1 MGFVL
6 SALHI
11 SSIRNLTTILLGRY
25 YQCPR
30 VAYKETETK
39 RDYMTCPLVI
49 MISIFFCLNNLRHL
63 IRNNFYDLEPHIC
76 WMIFTFLA
84 FISE

>member
-11 SSIRNLTTILLGRY
+11 SSIRNLTMILLGRY

-30 VAYKETETK
+30 FAYKETETK

-49 MISIFFCLNNLRHL
+49 MISIFFV
-63 IRNNFYDLEPHIC
+63 
-76 WMIFTFLA
+76 
-84 FISE
+84 